1 MGQTFDLWVGQAV
14 VVQVVLGRV
23 KLSVRGKLVEDRGE
37 TLLVT
42 PEVGCEVEIPKTTV
56 LAVEE
61 ARRVRKPVHTFLYS

>member
-61 ARRVRKPVHTFLYS
+61 ARRVRKPVPTFLYS